1 MNSISRPQAFR
12 HVGLQGVKSDLLPG
26 RTLFNM
32 LEEADSFHLTEDDPS
47 ERHAAVKL
55 RRHVSVGAFERILK

>member
-1 MNSISRPQAFR
+1 MLDSR
-12 HVGLQGVKSDLLPG
+12 VESDLLPG

-55 RRHVSVGAFERILK
+55 RGHVSVGAFERILK